1 MHLSANTLL
10 QGGKYRIVRFI
21 SSGGFGCTYEAYH
34 VMLRKRIAIKEF
46 FVKDFCGRDEHTSC
60 VTIETTNKRELV
72 GKLKQKFID
81 EARSISELEH
91 PGIIRVTDV
100 FEENATAYYAMDYID
115 GFSLKELVDR
125 EGALPESKALEY
137 IRQVAD
143 ALKYVHAHNRLHL
156 DIKPGNVMI
165 DGSGHAVLIDFGTS
179 KQYDEV
185 NGENTSTLLGHT
197 PGYAPPEQIGNDL
210 VKFTPAA
217 DIYALGATLY
227 KLLSGVTPI
236 SSNLLISGEK
246 LEPLSGSVS
255 GSTRDAV
262 EKSMKVNRYDRP
274 ESVDAFLSLLDARSV
289 DDDEGTVYGDVS
301 SASPVSRPLPERP
314 GWLIPFV
321 FCLLTALCIFGF
333 RECRDIVIGDEDND
347 TLFADTLAHVDSIFA
362 IPPKD
367 DKPSKSE
374 LVKVATTGTIN
385 GHAWVDLGLSVKW
398 ATMNVGADN
407 PGDYGDYFAWGEVHP
422 KSKYTSETS
431 LTLDKSI
438 GDIIGNSA
446 YDAARYH
453 WGSSWRLPSQK
464 ELEELGEKCRWT
476 WTRQDGLAGYKVTG
490 PNGNSIFL
498 PAAGFRLGA
507 STGNV
512 GTNGYY
518 WSGSPYGSNTQNAYD
533 LYFYDA
539 LRYVSWDYRH
549 YGQSVRPVSD

>member
-1 MHLSANTLL
+1 MYLKAGSFL

-34 VMLRKRIAIKEF
+34 VMLCKRIAIKEF
-46 FVKDFCGRDEHTSC
+46 FVKDFCGRDEQTLC
-60 VTIETTNKRELV
+60 VTVETTSKRELV
-72 GKLKQKFID
+72 CKLKQKFID

-115 GFSLKELVDR
+115 GKSLKEIVET
-125 EGALPESKALEY
+125 EGALSESRALGY

-210 VKFTPAA
+210 VKFTPAT

-227 KLLSGVTPI
+227 KLLSSVTPI

-321 FCLLTALCIFGF
+321 FCLLTALCILGF

-362 IPPKD
+362 IPPKEE
-367 DKPSKSE
+367 PSKF
-374 LVKVATTGTIN
+374 GTIN

-407 PGDYGDYFAWGEVHP
+407 PGDYGDYFAWGEVNP
-422 KSKYTSETS
+422 KSEYTEENS
-431 LTLDKSI
+431 LTHGKE
-438 GDIIGNSA
+438 IGNICGNVK

-476 WTRQDGLAGYKVTG
+476 WTRQDGLAGYKVIG
-490 PNGNSIFL
+490 PNGNSIFM
-498 PAAGFRLGA
+498 PASGSFGEGKLDHAVGA
-507 STGNV
+507 FGH
-512 GTNGYY
+512 Y
-518 WSGSPYGSNTQNAYD
+518 WSGSPNERYATLAWNLSFNVDYYRVDAYRM
-533 LYFYDA
+533 FTG
-539 LRYVSWDYRH
+539 R
-549 YGQSVRPVSD
+549 SVRPVSD

>member
-46 FVKDFCGRDEHTSC
+46 FVKDFCGRDERTSH
-60 VTIETTNKRELV
+60 VIIETTSKRELV

-125 EGALPESKALEY
+125 EGALLESKALEY

-274 ESVDAFLSLLDARSV
+274 ESVDAFLFLLDAGL
-289 DDDEGTVYGDVS
+289 DNDDEGTVNGDVP
-301 SASPVSRPLPERP
+301 SPVPRPLPEPP

-333 RECRDIVIGDEDND
+333 RECRDIVIGDEDNE
-347 TLFADTLAHVDSIFA
+347 TLVAKVPAN
-362 IPPKD
+362 KEE
-367 DKPSKSE
+367 PSKF
-374 LVKVATTGTIN
+374 GTIN

-407 PGDYGDYFAWGEVHP
+407 PGDYGNYFAWGEVNP
-422 KSKYTSETS
+422 KSEYTEENS
-431 LTLDKSI
+431 LTHGKE
-438 GDIIGNSA
+438 IGNICGNVK

-453 WGSSWRLPSQK
+453 WGVSWRLPTEK
-464 ELEELGEKCRWT
+464 ELKELRNKCTWSWT
-476 WTRQDGLAGYKVTG
+476 SENGHNGYKVTG

-498 PAAGFRLGA
+498 PAAGYRDGA

-512 GTNGYY
+512 GTYGYY
-518 WSGSPYGSNTQNAYD
+518 WSGSPNESYTRGAYR
-533 LYFYDA
+533 LYF
-539 LRYVSWDYRH
+539 RGDYRSVDWIGRSH
-549 YGQSVRPVSD
+549 GQSVRPVSD